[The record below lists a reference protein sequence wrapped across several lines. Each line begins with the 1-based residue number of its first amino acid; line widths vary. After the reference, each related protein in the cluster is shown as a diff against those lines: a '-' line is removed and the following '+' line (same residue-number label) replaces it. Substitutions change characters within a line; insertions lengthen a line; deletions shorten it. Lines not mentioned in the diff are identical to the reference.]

1 MLDEYRSGPMDFTE
15 QRKEEKRTTA
25 HRCHDTSQGITEASR
40 QAAVKKASWARV
52 TVIFY
57 LTGNGPLSATTQCGL
72 SPEVHFLKRDQI
84 PTRIG
89 EIASVVS
96 DSVQPYGRYP
106 ARLLCW
112 MGFTRREHWSGL
124 PCPTPGDLPDSG
136 IEHRVTYLFCNGR
149 QVLYH

>member
-1 MLDEYRSGPMDFTE
+1 MLDEYRPGPVDFTE
-15 QRKEEKRTTA
+15 ERKEEKRTTS
-25 HRCHDTSQGITEASR
+25 HHCRVTSRGIPEASR

-57 LTGNGPLSATTQCGL
+57 LTGNGPLSATTQCGF
-72 SPEVHFLKRDQI
+72 SPEVHFPKRDQI
-84 PTRIG
+84 PTRMG
-89 EIASVVS
+89 EIASVCATLWTVS
-96 DSVQPYGRYP
+96 CQ
-106 ARLLCW
+106 LLCR